1 MAGLPRIVKDHLEQ
15 AKGACL
21 SAVETYN
28 RPGVA
33 FRTRTFTVLMAI
45 AWTSLFHAIFYRRGR
60 KPWYVRSG
68 SGRGIRY
75 EKVDGEPKHW
85 ELSECVRQFY
95 GDQNPPQRK
104 NLEFMVLLRNKIEH
118 RYHPELDPVLYGE
131 CQALLMN
138 FEELLV
144 DQFGAA
150 QALAEHLDL
159 ALQFSA
165 FRPKG
170 QKEALRRLSSSA
182 AKDLL
187 AFIQSYRAGLPAD
200 VLESSSYSVR
210 VFLLP
215 KLAARDNAADL
226 AVEFVPYDPTNPEE
240 MKRLR
245 RVIAMIKEKRTPV
258 ASAGLIKPSEVVRRL
273 RRQLSVNV
281 TMHTHTQ
288 AWKAYN
294 VRPPTGADNPAATR
308 SEFCI
313 YDELY
318 QSYGYK
324 EAWVKFV
331 VRKLGDKAEFDR
343 VLSWKPSQ
351 AKPDRP

>member
-1 MAGLPRIVKDHLEQ
+1 MAGLPRNVKDHLEQ

-60 KPWYVRSG
+60 KPWDVRSG

-75 EKVDGEPKHW
+75 EKIDGEPKHW
-85 ELSECVRQFY
+85 ELSECARQFY
-95 GDQNPPQRK
+95 GGHNPPQRK
-104 NLEFMVLLRNKIEH
+104 NLEFIVLLRNKIEH
-118 RYHPELDPVLYGE
+118 RYHPELDPALYGE

-150 QALAEHLDL
+150 QALADHLDL

-165 FRPKG
+165 FRPEG
-170 QKEALRRLSSSA
+170 QKEAIRRLNSSA

-187 AFIQSYRAGLPAD
+187 TFIQSYRAGLPAD

-215 KLAARDNAADL
+215 KLAVRDTAADL
-226 AVEFVPYDPTNPEE
+226 AVEFVPYDPTDPEE
-240 MKRLR
+240 MKRLK
-245 RVIAMIKEKRTPV
+245 RVTAMIKEKLTPV
-258 ASAGLIKPSEVVRRL
+258 ASAGLMRPSKVVARVQE
-273 RRQLSVNV
+273 QLPDFSI
-281 TMHTHTQ
+281 HTHTQ
-288 AWKAYN
+288 AWRTYN
-294 VRPPTGADNPAATR
+294 VRPPAGTVNPAATR
-308 SEFCI
+308 PEFCI
-313 YDELY
+313 YDELARG
-318 QSYGYK
+318 YGYT
-324 EAWVKFV
+324 EAWVKFLL
-331 VRKLGDKAEFDR
+331 RKLGDKAEFDR
-343 VLSWKPSQ
+343 VMGWKPS
-351 AKPDRP
+351 

>member
-1 MAGLPRIVKDHLEQ
+1 MAGLSRIVKDHLEQ

-21 SAVETYN
+21 AAVETYN

-33 FRTRTFTVLMAI
+33 FRTRTFTVLMTI
-45 AWTSLFHAIFYRRGR
+45 AWTSLFHAVFYRGGR

-68 SGRGIRY
+68 TGRGIRY
-75 EKVDGEPKHW
+75 QKVDGEPKHW

-104 NLEFMVLLRNKIEH
+104 NLEFMSLLRNKIAH
-118 RYHPELDPVLYGE
+118 RHHPELDPALYGE

-144 DQFGAA
+144 AKFGTD

-165 FRPKG
+165 FRPEG

-187 AFIQSYRAGLPAD
+187 DFIQSYRAGLPTE

-215 KLAARDNAADL
+215 KLALRDSAADL

-245 RVIAMIKEKRTPV
+245 RVTAMIKERRTPV
-258 ASAGLIKPSEVVRRL
+258 ASAGLMKPSEVVRRL
-273 RRQLSVNV
+273 RRQLPVNV

-288 AWKAYN
+288 AWKGYN

-308 SEFCI
+308 PEFCI

-324 EAWVKFV
+324 EAWVKFL

-343 VLSWKPSQ
+343 VLNWKPSQ

>member
-1 MAGLPRIVKDHLEQ
+1 MEQ

-21 SAVETYN
+21 AAVETYN

-33 FRTRTFTVLMAI
+33 FRTRTFTVLMTI
-45 AWTSLFHAIFYRRGR
+45 AWTSLFHAVFYRGGR

-68 SGRGIRY
+68 TGRGIRY
-75 EKVDGEPKHW
+75 QKVDGEPRHW

-118 RYHPELDPVLYGE
+118 RYHPELDPALYGE

-144 DQFGAA
+144 DQFDAS

-165 FRPKG
+165 FRPEG
-170 QKEALRRLSSSA
+170 QQEALRRLSASA

-187 AFIQSYRAGLPAD
+187 AFIQSYRADLPPD

-215 KLAARDNAADL
+215 KLAVRANAADL
-226 AVEFVPYDPTNPEE
+226 AVEFVPYDRTKPEE
-240 MKRLR
+240 MKRLKQ
-245 RVIAMIKEKRTPV
+245 VAAMIKEKRTPV
-258 ASAGLIKPSEVVRRL
+258 ASAGLMRPSEVVSRL
-273 RRQLSVNV
+273 RGHLPVEFS
-281 TMHTHTQ
+281 MHTHTQ
-288 AWKAYN
+288 AWKTYN
-294 VRPPTGADNPAATR
+294 ARPPTGAKNPTATR
-308 SEFCI
+308 SEFCL
-313 YDELY
+313 YDELAKG
-318 QSYGYK
+318 YGYT
-324 EAWVKFV
+324 EAWVKFLL
-331 VRKLGDKAEFDR
+331 RKLRDKDELER
-343 VLSWKPSQ
+343 VMSWKPS
-351 AKPDRP
+351 

>member
-1 MAGLPRIVKDHLEQ
+1 MAGLPRIVKDQLEQ

-21 SAVETYN
+21 AAVETYN

-45 AWTSLFHAIFYRRGR
+45 AWTSLFHAIFYRRAR

-68 SGRGIRY
+68 AGRGIRY

-85 ELSECVRQFY
+85 ELSECTRQFY
-95 GDQNPPQRK
+95 GGHNPPQRK

-118 RYHPELDPVLYGE
+118 RHHPELDLALYGE
-131 CQALLMN
+131 CQAWLMN

-144 DQFGAA
+144 AEFGAA
-150 QALAEHLDL
+150 QALAGHLDL

-165 FRPKG
+165 FRPEG
-170 QKEALRRLSSSA
+170 QQEAIRRLNSSA

-187 AFIQSYRAGLPAD
+187 SFIQSYRAGLPAD

-215 KLAARDNAADL
+215 KLAVRDNAADL

-240 MKRLR
+240 MKRLK
-245 RVIAMIKEKRTPV
+245 RVTAMIKEKLTPV
-258 ASAGLIKPSEVVRRL
+258 ASAGLMRPSEVVARIQEHL
-273 RRQLSVNV
+273 PDFSI
-281 TMHTHTQ
+281 HTHTQ
-288 AWKAYN
+288 AWRTYN
-294 VRPPTGADNPAATR
+294 VRPPTGANSPASTR
-308 SEFCI
+308 PEFCI
-313 YDELY
+313 YDELA
-318 QSYGYK
+318 QGYGYT
-324 EAWVKFV
+324 EAWVKFLL
-331 VRKLGDKAEFDR
+331 RKLSDTAEFDR
-343 VLSWKPSQ
+343 VMSWKPS
-351 AKPDRP
+351 

>member
-28 RPGVA
+28 RPGVT

-60 KPWYVRSG
+60 KPWHVRSG

-85 ELSECVRQFY
+85 ELSECARQFY
-95 GDQNPPQRK
+95 GGHNPPQRK
-104 NLEFMVLLRNKIEH
+104 NLEFIVLLRNKIEH
-118 RYHPELDPVLYGE
+118 RYHPELDPALYGE

-150 QALAEHLDL
+150 QALADNLDL

-165 FRPKG
+165 FRPEG
-170 QKEALRRLSSSA
+170 QKEAIRRLNSSA

-187 AFIQSYRAGLPAD
+187 TFVQSYRAGLPAD

-215 KLAARDNAADL
+215 KLAVRDTAADL
-226 AVEFVPYDPTNPEE
+226 AVEFVPYDPTDPEE
-240 MKRLR
+240 MKRLK
-245 RVIAMIKEKRTPV
+245 RVTAMIKEKLTPV
-258 ASAGLIKPSEVVRRL
+258 ASAGLLRPSKGRRSRSGTPTRLLHPHAHASLEDLQRPATGRHRQSGLDSARVLHL
-273 RRQLSVNV
+273 RRASPRLWLHGGLGEV
-281 TMHTHTQ
+281 
-288 AWKAYN
+288 
-294 VRPPTGADNPAATR
+294 PAP
-308 SEFCI
+308 
-313 YDELY
+313 
-318 QSYGYK
+318 
-324 EAWVKFV
+324 EAE
-331 VRKLGDKAEFDR
+331 RQG
-343 VLSWKPSQ
+343 
-351 AKPDRP
+351 